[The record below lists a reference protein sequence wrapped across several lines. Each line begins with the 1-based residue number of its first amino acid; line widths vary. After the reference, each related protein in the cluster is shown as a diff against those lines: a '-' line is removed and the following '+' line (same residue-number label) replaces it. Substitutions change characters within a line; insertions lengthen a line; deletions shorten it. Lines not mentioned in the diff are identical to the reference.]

1 MFSWLRTT
9 TSSWLL
15 ILILGSRS
23 RDITRL
29 GSVYMV
35 RLIFSGTS
43 IIDWEGNL
51 LIGVIRYDWSP
62 VTYWYLWQDNTLT
75 SYTSIVK
82 TPSSFPKHGDV
93 HFAGNM
99 EHKFAGYLHYL
110 VLILITIDLNRA
122 QDEECE
128 GYMKPLYCYECQTSS
143 DDPNYCS
150 DPFNA
155 TMLAQNVSICEGH
168 CVKWVRQPRPGE
180 MTYVRTCS
188 TRLNL
193 KLMINIVCM
202 EESRPSSGLL
212 CFCKEPR
219 CNSSAKMQFSV
230 LAFICAFIV
239 ILREKTWSH
248 VSLRRDRLRIFLH
261 GCSRWI

>member
-1 MFSWLRTT
+1 
-9 TSSWLL
+9 
-15 ILILGSRS
+15 
-23 RDITRL
+23 
-29 GSVYMV
+29 
-35 RLIFSGTS
+35 
-43 IIDWEGNL
+43 
-51 LIGVIRYDWSP
+51 
-62 VTYWYLWQDNTLT
+62 
-75 SYTSIVK
+75 
-82 TPSSFPKHGDV
+82 
-93 HFAGNM
+93 M

-110 VLILITIDLNRA
+110 VLILVTIDINRA

-155 TMLAQNVSICEGH
+155 TMLANNVSICEGH

-219 CNSSAKMQFSV
+219 CNSSAKIQLSV
-230 LAFICAFIV
+230 LAFISALIV
-239 ILREKTWSH
+239 ILREMT
-248 VSLRRDRLRIFLH
+248 
-261 GCSRWI
+261 